1 MTETYY
7 DVLGIAE
14 DASVDE
20 VETAY
25 RERLKETHPDVSD
38 DDDAQT
44 ATQRIVEA
52 RDVLVDEDERE
63 TYDRVGHTAYV
74 EGESTATTPESDA
87 SAAARQ
93 AGYGEETDGS
103 ASESSTTQ
111 SHDSGSGG
119 RGRTDRERRARERV
133 SQDAGRSRRRRR
145 TDNTGPTA
153 NASAAGATMGA
164 SASGSPS
171 ASGSSTDYAVRQD
184 HNPVRKPED
193 LIPSGRELTVLGL
206 SFAFYPVLLASA
218 VFPPFPLW
226 VNVLVGLCA
235 VFVFGYLQSMPRI
248 AVAVFGGWSLLAP
261 LILLGLPFGIFS
273 IVGIFTLCGTWLP
286 FAFSVLTLSI
296 LR

>member
-14 DASVDE
+14 DASREDI
-20 VETAY
+20 ETAY

-52 RDVLVDEDERE
+52 RDVLTDETERE
-63 TYDRVGHTAYV
+63 KYDRVGHAAYV
-74 EGESTATTPESDA
+74 GEDPTTPTTDSDA
-87 SAAARQ
+87 ATAARQ
-93 AGYGEETDGS
+93 AGYGTTTGSDSDSAEE
-103 ASESSTTQ
+103 
-111 SHDSGSGG
+111 GSGESG
-119 RGRTDRERRARERV
+119 HDGYSRTDRERRARERV
-133 SQDAGRSRRRRR
+133 SQGRRRAHTGRET
-145 TDNTGPTA
+145 TDPADQTA
-153 NASAAGATMGA
+153 DTSGQPSSADSSGATGTA
-164 SASGSPS
+164 HQ
-171 ASGSSTDYAVRQD
+171 STQYSVRQEYETT
-184 HNPVRKPED
+184 RKPED
-193 LIPSGRELTVLGL
+193 IVPSGRELTVLGL

-226 VNVLVGLCA
+226 VKVLVGVCA

-248 AVAVFGGWSLLAP
+248 AVIVFGAWSVLAP